1 MFLKSRFKK
10 NFVLKKK
17 TQLSLCQKIRS
28 SQKQPKRFKH
38 NLWRLNLSKRWF
50 RFIFYFP
57 TLNKS
62 TTFLTILNQHRKC
75 DQFWRDIWVSNV
87 NVIISKFLTK
97 YYQSF
102 FVKISLFQFSPIFT
116 KRIFF
121 EQLYNFCTFYKT
133 TTFFNNLKFGRFLY
147 FKKYQNTIL
156 FDPKLYFTFS
166 SRRLFFNLRDYQN
179 KNYFSLAV
187 GIFLKYFNYQ
197 KSLKKTKS
205 FKFLLAKFLRKILI
219 VSGIRNMTLF
229 LKRPPV
235 LLAELFRFLTR
246 PIISPFF
253 DPINNKVVIEDD
265 DNYTTFNFKYF
276 FFIRSVSF
284 TSMKRKQKGRLK
296 RKVSKKIIK
305 RNRIT
310 DEA

>member
-1 MFLKSRFKK
+1 MRLYIKVRFPKQK
-10 NFVLKKK
+10 NS
-17 TQLSLCQKIRS
+17 T
-28 SQKQPKRFKH
+28 RFKH
-38 NLWRLNLSKRWF
+38 SFWRVDSSSKWF
-50 RFIFYFP
+50 RRNSYFP
-57 TLNKS
+57 KLATNVPFLSTLNK
-62 TTFLTILNQHRKC
+62 HRRR
-75 DQFWRDIWVSNV
+75 DQIWREVWESSVSRICNRF
-87 NVIISKFLTK
+87 ITR

-102 FVKISLFQFSPIFT
+102 FTKISFISFFPCFY
-116 KRIFF
+116 KRLFF
-121 EQLYNFCTFYKT
+121 EQLHNFCTFYKT
-133 TTFFNNLKFGRFLY
+133 TVFFNTLKFGRFLY
-147 FKKYQNTIL
+147 FKKIDSTFAY
-156 FDPKLYFTFS
+156 DPKLFFTFS
-166 SRRLFFNLRDYQN
+166 SRRLFFNLRDRQN

-219 VSGIRNMTLF
+219 VSGIRDMVLY

-253 DPINNKVVIEDD
+253 DPISNKTIIEDD
-265 DNYTTFNFKYF
+265 DNYVTFNFKYF
-276 FFIRSVSF
+276 FFLRSVSF
-284 TSMKRKQKGRLK
+284 THMKRKQKGRLK
-296 RKVSKKIIK
+296 RKISKKIIK